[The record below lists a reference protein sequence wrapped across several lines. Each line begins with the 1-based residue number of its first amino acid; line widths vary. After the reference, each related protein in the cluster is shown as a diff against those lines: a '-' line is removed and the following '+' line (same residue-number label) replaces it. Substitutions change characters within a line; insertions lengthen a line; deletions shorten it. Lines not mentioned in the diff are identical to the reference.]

1 MAVTLSE
8 VQTVFYMCSQG
19 RQLIDELNETQ
30 K

>member
-8 VQTVFYMCSQG
+8 VQIAFYMCSQG
-19 RQLIDELNETQ
+19 RHLIDELNETQ